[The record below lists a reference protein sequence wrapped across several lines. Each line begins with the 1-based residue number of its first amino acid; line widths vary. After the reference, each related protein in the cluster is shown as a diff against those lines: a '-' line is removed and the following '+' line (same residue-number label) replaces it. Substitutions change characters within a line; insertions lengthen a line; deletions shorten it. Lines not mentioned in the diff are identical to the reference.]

1 MTINWNVS
9 SNWHQRVLVEFRTT
23 LNIYLSLLRLEMRA
37 MILPEKRCCL
47 PDSAELNAEGLH
59 FDEELLNVDDL
70 VTDQR
75 LKKNAKESYQ
85 TVLKEK

>member
-1 MTINWNVS
+1 
-9 SNWHQRVLVEFRTT
+9 
-23 LNIYLSLLRLEMRA
+23 MRA

-59 FDEELLNVDDL
+59 FDEELLYIDDL

-75 LKKNAKESYQ
+75 LKKNA
-85 TVLKEK
+85 

>member
-1 MTINWNVS
+1 MPIFSISEFSTILNV
-9 SNWHQRVLVEFRTT
+9 
-23 LNIYLSLLRLEMRA
+23 YLSLLPSEMRA
-37 MILPEKRCCL
+37 MILPEERCCL

-75 LKKNAKESYQ
+75 LKKNAKKSHQ
-85 TVLKEK
+85 TVLKEKKWTRVYH